1 GDQSDVAKDQI
12 EVGEA
17 GVGGVAKGFEAL
29 ADLEAGRSEE
39 EVKHFAGGVGGD
51 DGVTGGGREHGG
63 DLTLD
68 QSGEVVG
75 AVLDDFSAAHEA
87 AALAKGGDVQLD
99 AVVGSGHE
107 TGGELARAGAGVG
120 VAQGFHRV
128 AVGAEP
134 VGGSVAEGDVDAAGA
149 VGVEDGLVVELHHG
163 E

>member
-1 GDQSDVAKDQI
+1 EHEGVVARAGREDAGGGGQGPEILGLAKLATTAGAVGVEAEAAGLSGVGNGDQSDVAKDQI

-75 AVLDDFSAAHEA
+75 AVLDDFSAA
-87 AALAKGGDVQLD
+87 
-99 AVVGSGHE
+99 
-107 TGGELARAGAGVG
+107 
-120 VAQGFHRV
+120 
-128 AVGAEP
+128 
-134 VGGSVAEGDVDAAGA
+134 
-149 VGVEDGLVVELHHG
+149 
-163 E
+163 